1 MESNIQHAQT
11 KMQMN
16 VSKEADAEF
25 LRLLESEDPER
36 YANLMRNIR
45 RDSPN
50 VGMSEGQA
58 LANFLLGLPTAQWR
72 FAVVGGIESIHLQSV
87 TLQSVQCAA
96 YVPTASARICAN
108 TSSSHHPLPQEA
120 RANARYCDRACQQ
133 EAYRHRKAA

>member
-25 LRLLESEDPER
+25 MRLLESEDPER

-45 RDSPN
+45 RDNPD
-50 VGMSEGQA
+50 VRMSEDQA
-58 LANFLLGLPTAQWR
+58 LTNFMLGLPTGQWR
-72 FAVVGGIESIHLQSV
+72 FAVVAGKDSIHLHSV
-87 TLQSVQCAA
+87 TLPSVQCTA

-108 TSSSHHPLPQEA
+108 ISSSHHPLPQGT
-120 RANARYCDRACQQ
+120 RSNARYCDRACQQ
-133 EAYRHRKAA
+133 AAYRDRIAA

>member
-25 LRLLESEDPER
+25 MRLLESEDPER
-36 YANLMRNIR
+36 YANLMRNLR
-45 RDSPN
+45 RDNPD
-50 VGMSEGQA
+50 VRISEDHA
-58 LANFLLGLPTAQWR
+58 LTNFMLGLPTGQWR
-72 FAVVGGIESIHLQSV
+72 FAVVAGKDSIHLQSV
-87 TLQSVQCAA
+87 TLPAVPCAA

-120 RANARYCDRACQQ
+120 RSNARYCDRACQQ
-133 EAYRHRKAA
+133 EAYRHRTAV

>member
-16 VSKEADAEF
+16 VSKEVNAEF
-25 LRLLESEDPER
+25 MRLLESEDPER

-50 VGMSEGQA
+50 VGMSEDQA
-58 LANFLLGLPTAQWR
+58 LANFLLGLPTPQWR
-72 FAVVGGIESIHLQSV
+72 FAVVAGKNSIHLQPV
-87 TLQSVQCAA
+87 TLRPVQRVADIR
-96 YVPTASARICAN
+96 TALARICAN